1 MNRLLMHYETALEY
15 VDMDEGLFEA
25 FISPQV
31 TALMFGGEPY
41 YLTEQLDDA
50 VYTMIESSP
59 VTKRPTLHLVE

>member
-31 TALMFGGEPY
+31 AALMFGGEPY
-41 YLTEQLDDA
+41 YLTEQLDSA
-50 VYTMIESSP
+50 VYTMIENSP
-59 VTKRPTLHLVE
+59 TRPNLHLVE

>member
-31 TALMFGGEPY
+31 AALMFGGEP
-41 YLTEQLDDA
+41 
-50 VYTMIESSP
+50 
-59 VTKRPTLHLVE
+59 KPTLHLVE